1 LRLHVAGTGSFAAEV
16 VDFAAAAGLRVE
28 GLIEML
34 DRSRVG
40 TTVHGLPVIDADDL
54 PEPAAKAVIG
64 MSGERRALWAR
75 LAERGWTATTVIHPR
90 AAISPS
96 AVISSGTVI
105 GPLAVVGA
113 ESALGDNVLLGRG
126 SLIGHHVRLDA
137 GVVVNPGAN
146 IAGNCHV
153 GAGAMIEIGATIA
166 HGLTIGAG
174 ALVAA
179 GAVVLRDVP
188 AATRVQG
195 VPAHVYA
202 EA

>member
-1 LRLHVAGTGSFAAEV
+1 V
-16 VDFAAAAGLRVE
+16 VDFAVAAGMRVE

-40 TTVHGLPVIDADDL
+40 TTIHGLRVIDADDV

-64 MSGERRALWAR
+64 LAGERSALWAR
-75 LAERGWTATTVIHPR
+75 LAERGWTAATVIHPR

-96 AVISSGTVI
+96 AVISSGGVV

-113 ESALGDNVLLGRG
+113 ESALDDNVLLGRG
-126 SLIGHHVRLDA
+126 SLIGHHVRLGA

-153 GAGAMIEIGATIA
+153 GAGAMIGMGATILN
-166 HGLTIGAG
+166 GLTIGAG
-174 ALVAA
+174 AVVAA
-179 GAVVLRDVP
+179 GAVVLRDVAP
-188 AATRVQG
+188 SIRVQG
-195 VPAHVYA
+195 VPARVYA
-202 EA
+202 ET